1 MISLFNN
8 FIERMY
14 VKNTNNV
21 DINMISDKDFVKQA
35 KKAGYILG
43 AGREGKY
50 LRIKEE
56 SSTKYKTVRF
66 DIYSK
71 EKLRGLE
78 VNSIVEPLP
87 TPVTKEEKKVIQVAF
102 NNKK

>member
-14 VKNTNNV
+14 VKNTNNN
-21 DINMISDKDFVKQA
+21 DIIVLSDKDFKKQA

-43 AGREGKY
+43 AGRDGKY

-56 SSTKYKTVRF
+56 DNKYKTVRF

-71 EKLRGLE
+71 EKLRTLE
-78 VNSIVEPLP
+78 VNSIVEQEL
-87 TPVTKEEKKVIQVAF
+87 TPVTKKEEKVIQVTF
-102 NNKK
+102 DNKK